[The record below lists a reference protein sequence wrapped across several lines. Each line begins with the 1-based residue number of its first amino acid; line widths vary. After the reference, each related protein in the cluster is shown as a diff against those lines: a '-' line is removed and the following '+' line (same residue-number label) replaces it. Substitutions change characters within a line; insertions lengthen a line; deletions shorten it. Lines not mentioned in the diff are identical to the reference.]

1 MAEQQPPPAAKR
13 RSRTRLIVQAL
24 VSLVLVLG
32 IFYFLLRGIDLAQV
46 GAEIRAMTWREDAI
60 LAAIAAWNLATY
72 ALVWMAV
79 TPGLGFWRAMVM
91 TQSTT
96 AVTNTVPGGS
106 AIGIG
111 MTYVMLGQWG
121 YSRSRA
127 SVAVL
132 VSGVWNSFVKLG
144 LPVLALALVA
154 LQGGASGT
162 RVTLALLGIA
172 GLVAAIVVF
181 ALLLRREQL
190 AERFGL
196 WAGGVASRLLRL
208 VGRPPV
214 HGWEL
219 ATVKFR
225 ARTLELLEGGWV
237 PITAATLVSH
247 LSLYAVLLVTLRAV
261 GVSDD
266 EVSWAQVL
274 AVFAF
279 ARLATA
285 IPFTPGGAGVVELVL
300 ITGLVGAGGDR
311 EQVTA
316 AVLVYR
322 ALTWGLPILVG
333 IACYLWWRR
342 SRLRPQPVS
351 AVAPHV
357 AIADPEAAG
366 AASRDRPDAQA
377 SDRPPRPRAYVRHPG
392 DVLRVVLGALILFA
406 TMTAIHQHRI
416 GVREANLFR
425 LINDLA
431 LPGWTRWPVWGVMQ
445 LGVIGAVPLV
455 ALLAL
460 LTRRI
465 RLAAYAALAGGTIY
479 LVAKLVKA
487 FVQRGRPQTLLDNV
501 YIFDVPDR
509 GLGYVS
515 GHSAVAVALATV
527 ASPFLGRRARRV
539 AWTLAALVCVARI
552 YVGSH
557 LPFDVLGGAA
567 LGWAAGALVL
577 LVFGAPTG
585 QPSLERVRTAL
596 QSYGFDPADL
606 APLKGE
612 DRRSARYLV
621 ASHSRPDL
629 FVKVVS
635 RERRDSDLLY
645 RAWSWLRHRGR
656 PPTRLGDAVA
666 QVEHEAS
673 MGLLAAAAG
682 VRTPPVLLVGSFG
695 NGAGLLVQQRVAGR
709 DLTKLGGGRLD
720 QARLVDL
727 WRQVAALRA
736 ARIAHHDLGLESVM
750 ADEHGQVWLVDFDRA
765 EAAASQA
772 LLDRDLASLLT
783 ALDGVADPALVRT
796 TAEQVLGE
804 EVLRKALPL
813 LRQAPGPRRPL
824 RPAPPAEPTL
834 GAGVQFEQRSDRSP
848 R

>member
-1 MAEQQPPPAAKR
+1 MVDQEPSARAKP
-13 RSRTRLIVQAL
+13 RSRTRMVLQAV
-24 VSLVLVLG
+24 VSLLLVVA
-32 IFYFLLRGIDLAQV
+32 IFYYLLRGIDLAQV
-46 GAEIRAMTWREDAI
+46 WAEIRAMTWMEDI
-60 LAAIAAWNLATY
+60 VLALIAAWNLVTY

-91 TQSTT
+91 TQATT
-96 AVTNTVPGGS
+96 AVTNTVPAGS
-106 AIGIG
+106 AIGVG

-154 LQGGASGT
+154 LQGNAGGG
-162 RVTLALLGIA
+162 RVTAALLGIG
-172 GLVAAIVVF
+172 GLVAAIAVF

-190 AERFGL
+190 AERFGR
-196 WAGGVASRLLRL
+196 WAGGVASRLLGL

-214 HGWEL
+214 RGWEL
-219 ATVKFR
+219 AMVKFR
-225 ARTLELLEGGWV
+225 TRTLELLEHGWV

-247 LSLYAVLLVTLRAV
+247 LSLYAVLLVTLRQV
-261 GVSDD
+261 GVSDA
-266 EVSWAQVL
+266 EVAWAQVL

-300 ITGLVGAGGDR
+300 ITGLSAAGGDR

-316 AVLVYR
+316 AVLVFR
-322 ALTWGLPILVG
+322 ALTWALPILAG
-333 IACYLWWRR
+333 ILASLWWRR
-342 SRLRPQPVS
+342 SRLQPQS
-351 AVAPHV
+351 VAAGGSQV
-357 AIADPEAAG
+357 AIPDLEVGGTAVEERPGTEAGDRRPG
-366 AASRDRPDAQA
+366 AS
-377 SDRPPRPRAYVRHPG
+377 AYVRHPG

-406 TMTAIHQHRI
+406 TMTAIHQHHI
-416 GVREANLFR
+416 GVRETNVFR

-431 LPGWTRWPVWGVMQ
+431 LPGWTYPGIWLVMQ

-460 LTRRI
+460 ATRRL

-479 LVAKLVKA
+479 IVAKIVKE

-501 YIFDVPDR
+501 HILGEPAR

-515 GHSAVAVALATV
+515 GHSAVAVSLATV
-527 ASPFLGRRARRV
+527 ASPFLSRRARRV

-577 LVFGAPTG
+577 LVFGAPSG
-585 QPSLERVRTAL
+585 HPQPDRVRAAL
-596 QSYGFDPADL
+596 QRYGFDPADL
-606 APLKGE
+606 QPLAGQ
-612 DRRSARYLV
+612 DRRSARYL
-621 ASHSRPDL
+621 ASSHSHPDL

-645 RAWSWLRHRGR
+645 RAWRWLRHRGQ
-656 PPTRLGDAVA
+656 PPTRVGDAVGE
-666 QVEHEAS
+666 VEHEAS

-682 VRTPPVLLVGSFG
+682 VRTPPVLLVRSFG
-695 NGAGLLVQQRVAGR
+695 NGAGLLVQQRVHGR
-709 DLTKLGGGRLD
+709 DLTGLDGERLD
-720 QARLVDL
+720 LNQLDDL
-727 WRQVAALRA
+727 WRQVASLRT
-736 ARIAHHDLGLESVM
+736 ARIAHRDLEPDSVM
-750 ADEHGQVWLVDFDRA
+750 VDKHGQVWLVDFDRA
-765 EAAASQA
+765 EAAASQP
-772 LLDRDLASLLT
+772 LLDRDLATLLHG
-783 ALDGVADPALVRT
+783 LDDVADPALVRT
-796 TAEQVLGE
+796 TAEQ
-804 EVLRKALPL
+804 
-813 LRQAPGPRRPL
+813 
-824 RPAPPAEPTL
+824 TL
-834 GAGVQFEQRSDRSP
+834 GRDMVEHLLPPDGSTPAAVPVQAARGS
-848 R
+848 

>member
-1 MAEQQPPPAAKR
+1 MDDQEPSAAKP
-13 RSRTRLIVQAL
+13 RSRTRLVIQAV
-24 VSLVLVLG
+24 VSLVLVVG

-46 GAEIRAMTWREDAI
+46 WAEIRAMTWIEDAV

-72 ALVWMAV
+72 AFVWMAV
-79 TPGLGFWRAMVM
+79 TPGLSFWRAMVM

-96 AVTNTVPGGS
+96 AVTNTVPAGS

-154 LQGGASGT
+154 LQGNASGG
-162 RVTLALLGIA
+162 RVVAALLGIA

-181 ALLLRREQL
+181 ALVLRSQEL
-190 AERFGL
+190 AHRFGVL
-196 WAGGVASRLLRL
+196 AGRVASRLLGL
-208 VGRPPV
+208 LGRPPV

-225 ARTLELLEGGWV
+225 TRTLELLGGGWV

-247 LSLYAVLLVTLRAV
+247 LSLYLVLLVTLRAV

-266 EVSWAQVL
+266 EVGWAQVL

-285 IPFTPGGAGVVELVL
+285 IPFTPGGAGVVEAVL
-300 ITGLVGAGGDR
+300 IAGLTAAGGDR

-322 ALTWGLPILVG
+322 ALTWALPILVG
-333 IACYLWWRR
+333 VACYLWWRR
-342 SRLRPQPVS
+342 NRLQPQPITTG
-351 AVAPHV
+351 APQ
-357 AIADPEAAG
+357 AG
-366 AASRDRPDAQA
+366 DRQPQ
-377 SDRPPRPRAYVRHPG
+377 SRAYVRHPS
-392 DVLRVVLGALILFA
+392 DVLRVALGALILLA

-431 LPGWTRWPVWGVMQ
+431 LPSWTKWPVWGVMQ

-455 ALLAL
+455 ALLAV
-460 LTRRI
+460 LTRRL

-479 LVAKLVKA
+479 LVAKLVKE

-501 YIFDVPDR
+501 HILFVPDR

-515 GHSAVAVALATV
+515 GHSAVAVSLATV

-539 AWTLAALVCVARI
+539 AWVLAALVCVARI

-577 LVFGAPTG
+577 LVFGAPSG
-585 QPSLERVRTAL
+585 QLSLERVRTAL
-596 QSYGFDPADL
+596 QDYGFDPADL
-606 APLKGE
+606 ALMKGE

-621 ASHSRPDL
+621 SSHSHPDL

-645 RAWSWLRHRGR
+645 RAWYWLRHRGR
-656 PPTRLGDAVA
+656 PPSRLGDAVA

-673 MGLLAAAAG
+673 MGLLAAASG
-682 VRTPPVLLVGSFG
+682 VRTPPVLLVRSFG

-709 DLTKLGGGRLD
+709 DLTEPDGERLD
-720 QARLVDL
+720 QARLSDL
-727 WRQVAALRA
+727 WRQVAGLRA
-736 ARIAHHDLGLESVM
+736 ARIAHRDLGLGSVM
-750 ADEHGQVWLVDFDRA
+750 VDQHSQAWLVDFDRA

-772 LLDRDLASLLT
+772 LLDRDLAALLS
-783 ALDGVADPALVRT
+783 ALDGVADPALVRA
-796 TAEQVLGE
+796 TAEQVLGPDT
-804 EVLRKALPL
+804 LPPSPSTDGS
-813 LRQAPGPRRPL
+813 RPGESTGVT
-824 RPAPPAEPTL
+824 PAPEPAS
-834 GAGVQFEQRSDRSP
+834 GAGHQPEQRDDRLP